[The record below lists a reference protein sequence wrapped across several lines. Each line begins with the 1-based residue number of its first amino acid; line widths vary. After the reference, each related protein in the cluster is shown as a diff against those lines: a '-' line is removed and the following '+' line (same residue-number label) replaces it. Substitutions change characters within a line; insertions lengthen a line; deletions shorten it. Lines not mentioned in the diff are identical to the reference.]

1 MVLLQTSEAIGP
13 ESLMAVLKWL
23 MIVLDGFVDLTLLSV
38 LRLV

>member
-1 MVLLQTSEAIGP
+1 
-13 ESLMAVLKWL
+13 